1 MAEAPGRSL
10 PGTSTRAGRLI
21 REESTQRN
29 LCGEWGERGQPER
42 GYSILRTHRPS
53 GFIFF
58 LPQNQSLPGN
68 CLLLAPATLKTG
80 EGREGRL
87 LLLPL
92 NGAAYSSIPVVTRL
106 RLKPVFS
113 NKSFL
118 SNKFSLI
125 PASLKPKRSQIRHGN
140 SRMQPSPAAPAGNT
154 KRTRLCRPTQR
165 NQSRCRC
172 RNQPKR
178 TRFRSRRGRL
188 SVRPIPAGSSKF
200 LPRLEEARLRRPES
214 TNQITSCT
222 SRIGCDKVAQPQR

>member
-87 LLLPL
+87 LLLLL
-92 NGAAYSSIPVVTRL
+92 NGDAYSSIPVVTRL

-118 SNKFSLI
+118 SNKLSLI
-125 PASLKPKRSQIRHGN
+125 PASIEAEKKPNPPWQLPNATVSRRASGKCRTNPIVPANPKEPKQMSLSKPAETNPVSPPPRPVVLPAN
-140 SRMQPSPAAPAGNT
+140 SRGLFQ
-154 KRTRLCRPTQR
+154 
-165 NQSRCRC
+165 
-172 RNQPKR
+172 
-178 TRFRSRRGRL
+178 
-188 SVRPIPAGSSKF
+188 IPA
-200 LPRLEEARLRRPES
+200 P
-214 TNQITSCT
+214 
-222 SRIGCDKVAQPQR
+222 IGG

>member
-80 EGREGRL
+80 EGRESRL

-118 SNKFSLI
+118 SNKLSLI
-125 PASLKPKRSQIRHGN
+125 PASIEAEKKPNPPWQLPN
-140 SRMQPSPAAPAGNT
+140 AT
-154 KRTRLCRPTQR
+154 V
-165 NQSRCRC
+165 
-172 RNQPKR
+172 
-178 TRFRSRRGRL
+178 SRRASGK
-188 SVRPIPAGSSKF
+188 SQTNPIVPANPKE
-200 LPRLEEARLRRPES
+200 P
-214 TNQITSCT
+214 
-222 SRIGCDKVAQPQR
+222 K